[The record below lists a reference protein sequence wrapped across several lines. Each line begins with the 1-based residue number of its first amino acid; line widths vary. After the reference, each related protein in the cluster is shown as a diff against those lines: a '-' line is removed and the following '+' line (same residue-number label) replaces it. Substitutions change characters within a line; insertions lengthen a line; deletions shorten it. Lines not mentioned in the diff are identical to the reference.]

1 MKRSTWVLVVV
12 LVVLGI
18 ATIVVLQQPGEVS
31 STGSMSET
39 LVDYDSLAV
48 DKIEIRSSKGT
59 VILEKEG
66 GIWNLISPVK
76 YRADETTVTTA
87 IGKGRSLDLSS
98 LVSTNPQKQEL
109 FKVDSL
115 GTLVNVYEKGEERA
129 SFRIG
134 KASSFRIGKT
144 SSSFTE
150 TYVKREGSD
159 DVYLAAGNL
168 APTFDRQVKDWRD
181 KTIFKSFKDNI
192 TNVKFQ
198 YGDTTFLLTFQ
209 DSVWRVDGDSAVE
222 SKVSSFLGSLAN
234 FQTDEFV
241 DSDLS
246 KIPKPTGSVEV
257 EGTQIRYHFN
267 KDSDKYYVQTSRS
280 SQWFEI
286 NSWKAKQILKRKKAF
301 LPS

>member
-134 KASSFRIGKT
+134 KASS
-144 SSSFTE
+144 SFTE
-150 TYVKREGSD
+150 TYVRREGSD
-159 DVYLAAGNL
+159 DVYLALGNL
-168 APTFDRQVKDWRD
+168 ASTFDRQLKDWRD
-181 KTIFKSFKDNI
+181 KTIFRTFKDNI

-198 YGDTTFLLTFQ
+198 YGDTTFTLSFE
-209 DSVWRVDGDSAVE
+209 DSLWTADGDSSVE
-222 SKVSSFLGSLAN
+222 SKVTSFLSSLSN
-234 FQTDEFV
+234 FQTDEFI
-241 DSDLS
+241 DSPPSNL
-246 KIPKPTGSVEV
+246 PKLTGSFEV
-257 EGTQIRYHFN
+257 EGTQIRFYYN
-267 KDSDKYYVQTSRS
+267 SDADKYYVQDSRS

-286 NSWKAKQILKRKKAF
+286 SSWKASQVLKRKKDF